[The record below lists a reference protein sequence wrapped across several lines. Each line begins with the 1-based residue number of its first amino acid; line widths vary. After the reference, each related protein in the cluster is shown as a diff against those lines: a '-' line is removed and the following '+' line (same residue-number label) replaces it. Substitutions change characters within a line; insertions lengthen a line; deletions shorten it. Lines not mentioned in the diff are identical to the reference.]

1 MITNDI
7 ERKEINRVTGRR
19 RRKKKNRRK
28 RQESLPATDILTK
41 EESGKIETWRIT

>member
-7 ERKEINRVTGRR
+7 ERKEINCATG

>member
-7 ERKEINRVTGRR
+7 ERKEINRATG
-19 RRKKKNRRK
+19 KKKNRRK
-28 RQESLPATDILTK
+28 RQESLPTTDILTK